1 MNLLGIQ
8 LQLMMGPTIAV
19 PVPRRVAE
27 ALERVEVTRS
37 DEGRSGFQLTFRVDH
52 SGPLGLIGGFL
63 LDSPLLTVFNRVVLT
78 VILRGTPRVL
88 MDGFITSQEHQPT
101 DVPGVSALTLTGE
114 DISLMMDKD
123 EKNVEHPAQDEMT
136 IALKIIASYAQ
147 FGLIPLVVPPALFD
161 PPLPVERTPVQQ
173 CTDMEYLQHLA
184 ERHAYVFYITPG
196 PARLTNTAYW
206 GPPIRVGQPQKAL
219 SVNMGPHTNVE
230 SVDFQH
236 NALAATSVS
245 GRVQDRITNLVLPI
259 QSLLSLRPPL
269 AAFPDLQVHRQ
280 QVRRRLLRKAALTTT
295 QALARAQAQTDRSTD
310 EVVTATGELD
320 AMRYGELLQPR
331 ALVGLRGAGH
341 LYDGF
346 YYVKRVTHSLS
357 RGSYK
362 QSFTLA
368 REGLGTTTSVVRP

>member
-1 MNLLGIQ
+1 MERMSESEQPPEDLVAYALRRTYVVRPPRQHLATFGTTSIKYYLVTEPTYTALDVEGSRDDVVIREGTVRAEQPQVVTPHYLLRHEGF
-8 LQLMMGPTIAV
+8 GDHAV
-19 PVPRRVAE
+19 
-27 ALERVEVTRS
+27 
-37 DEGRSGFQLTFRVDH
+37 
-52 SGPLGLIGGFL
+52 
-63 LDSPLLTVFNRVVLT
+63 
-78 VILRGTPRVL
+78 
-88 MDGFITSQEHQPT
+88 
-101 DVPGVSALTLTGE
+101 
-114 DISLMMDKD
+114 
-123 EKNVEHPAQDEMT
+123 
-136 IALKIIASYAQ
+136 
-147 FGLIPLVVPPALFD
+147 
-161 PPLPVERTPVQQ
+161 
-173 CTDMEYLQHLA
+173 EYLQHLA